1 MAALIPMENCSRNA
15 PEVKTLPRLDPV
27 PRQGQSLPPQGRAPL
42 LANSRHRGV
51 VVSGLTRPEAMTR
64 NPQGF
69 LVISIGSRRLT
80 RNRAC
85 PIDSRARR
93 LRAAVASLAG
103 RVMKEVKD
111 AYRGQARDYRAADRR
126 DSV

>member
-1 MAALIPMENCSRNA
+1 MAALIPMENCSRNS

-27 PRQGQSLPPQGRAPL
+27 PRQGQSLPPQGIAPL
-42 LANSRHRGV
+42 LAESRRRAV
-51 VVSGLTRPEAMTR
+51 VLSGLARPEAMTR

-85 PIDSRARR
+85 PIDFPAPR
-93 LRAAVASLAG
+93 LRAAVGSLAG
-103 RVMKEVKD
+103 AGAKGG
-111 AYRGQARDYRAADRR
+111 A
-126 DSV
+126 